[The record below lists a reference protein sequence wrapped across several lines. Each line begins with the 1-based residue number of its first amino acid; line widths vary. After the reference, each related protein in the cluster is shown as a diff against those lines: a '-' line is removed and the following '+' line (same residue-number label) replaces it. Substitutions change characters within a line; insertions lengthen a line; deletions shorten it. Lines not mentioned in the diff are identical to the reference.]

1 MTNISSIDKLIAQI
15 DQIVKYLNTWAIDIN
30 MNVSKGTN
38 LQM

>member
-1 MTNISSIDKLIAQI
+1 MTYKSSIDKLIAQI

-30 MNVSKGTN
+30 MNISKGTN

>member
-1 MTNISSIDKLIAQI
+1 MTYKSSIDKLIAQI